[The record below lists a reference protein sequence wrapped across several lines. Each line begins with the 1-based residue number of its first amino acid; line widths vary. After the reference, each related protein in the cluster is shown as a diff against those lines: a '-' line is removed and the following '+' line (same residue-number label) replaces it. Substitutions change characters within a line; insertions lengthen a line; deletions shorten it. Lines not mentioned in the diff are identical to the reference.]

1 MVTAIILGGASLH
14 GGRGTIFGTLIGL
27 LVIAV
32 LNNGLVL
39 LGISSFYEDVARG
52 TLLIVA
58 ISFDQVR
65 ERLKRHS

>member
-14 GGRGTIFGTLIGL
+14 GGRGSITGTFVGL

-32 LNNGLVL
+32 LDNGLVL
-39 LGISSFYEDVARG
+39 LGVSAFYQDVARG
-52 TLLIVA
+52 ALLILA

-65 ERLKRHS
+65 ERFARRA